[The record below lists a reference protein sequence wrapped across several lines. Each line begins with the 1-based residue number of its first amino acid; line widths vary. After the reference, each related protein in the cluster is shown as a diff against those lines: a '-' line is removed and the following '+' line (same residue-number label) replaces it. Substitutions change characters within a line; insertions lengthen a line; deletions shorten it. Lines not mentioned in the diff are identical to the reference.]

1 MGEQIRAWI
10 EERAHE
16 IFLERGCHEGH
27 ELDDWLQAE
36 REVMQEISS
45 NFDSED

>member
-1 MGEQIRAWI
+1 MDEQIRAWI
-10 EERAHE
+10 GDRAHE
-16 IFLERGCHEGH
+16 IYLERGCREGY

-45 NFDSED
+45 DSDSGD